1 MAATLSFAERRD
13 RILRGPILE
22 TILLLAAPNIL
33 GVAAQ
38 TAVAVADAWFVGRL
52 GTEPLAA
59 LSLAFPTQMLM
70 GMMSAGAMG
79 GGVSSGVARA
89 LGAGNRQRAG
99 VVAAHAIVLG
109 IGMSLLF
116 ALVFIGFGPS
126 VYRLLGGQG
135 AVLDGAV
142 GYARVLF
149 AGAAVIWTANMMAS
163 VLRGCGDTATPARGF
178 VVGALVQI
186 PLSGALTLGWGPF
199 PALGVIG
206 PAVAAVASFAV
217 SILIMLP
224 RLLASSR
231 PVPLQAASWWP
242 DASVWADLLRVG
254 GVSSLVVL
262 LTNVTIMSITG
273 LIGREGPAALAGYG
287 IGSRLEYMLIPIAF
301 GVGAALTAMVGI
313 NFGAR
318 QHRRARRIAWSG
330 AAIAGALAGLVGIVV
345 AIAPGLWLELFTADP
360 QVLAQGRLYL
370 QTVGPTY
377 ALFGLAMALYFAS
390 QGTGSMLWPLA
401 ANLVRIAIAIGG
413 GLLVLDVFG
422 LGSRALFLCVAV
434 AIAAFALT
442 LLGSTFSRTW
452 IPANSPDR
460 AAGARTSSV
469 VSTSSPPTL
478 SAPTSSAPA
487 SGSS

>member
-1 MAATLSFAERRD
+1 MTATLSFADRRE
-13 RILRGPILE
+13 RILRGPILH

-52 GTEPLAA
+52 GTVPLAA
-59 LSLAFPTQMLM
+59 LSLVFPTQMLM

-89 LGAGNRQRAG
+89 LGAGNRRRAG

-109 IGMSLLF
+109 ILMSVLF
-116 ALVFIGFGPS
+116 AVVFIGFGPG
-126 VYRLLGGQG
+126 VYRLLGGHG
-135 AVLDGAV
+135 DVLDGAI
-142 GYARVLF
+142 GYARILF
-149 AGAAVIWTANMMAS
+149 SGAAVTWTANMMAS
-163 VLRGCGDTATPARGF
+163 ILRGCGDTATPARAF
-178 VVGALVQI
+178 VLGALVQI

-199 PALGVIG
+199 PALGVTG
-206 PAVAAVASFAV
+206 PAVAAIASFAV
-217 SILIMLP
+217 SILVMLP
-224 RLLASSR
+224 RLAGAAR
-231 PVPLQAASWWP
+231 PVPLDASCWRP

-262 LTNVTIMSITG
+262 LTNATIMSVTG
-273 LIGREGPAALAGYG
+273 LVGRGGPAALAGYG

-301 GVGAALTAMVGI
+301 GVGAALTAMVGT

-318 QHRRARRIAWSG
+318 QHRRARHIAWSG
-330 AAIAGALAGLVGIVV
+330 AAIAGAIAGMVGLTVGV
-345 AIAPGLWLELFTADP
+345 APGLWLDLFTADAA
-360 QVLAQGRLYL
+360 VLAQGRIYL

-401 ANLVRIAIAIGG
+401 ANLVRIAIAVGG
-413 GLLVLDVFG
+413 GLFVLDGLG
-422 LGSRALFLCVAV
+422 LGSRALFVCVAI

-442 LLGSTFSRTW
+442 LVGSTFTRTW
-452 IPANSPDR
+452 LPASSPDR
-460 AAGARTSSV
+460 AR
-469 VSTSSPPTL
+469 P
-478 SAPTSSAPA
+478 
-487 SGSS
+487 